1 MRSSPTIAGTV
12 LRLNLPEFH
21 IRDTSVFSCLVT
33 RKTRGAFVRSETRER
48 ALRRL
53 AAIHDEVLVALERP
67 DASFERRDFRV
78 ELLDRLLA

>member
-1 MRSSPTIAGTV
+1 MGNSPTIAGTV
-12 LRLNLPEFH
+12 LHLKLPEFQL
-21 IRDTSVFSCLVT
+21 RDASVVSRLVT
-33 RKTRGAFVRSETRER
+33 RKTRGAFVRSATRER

-78 ELLDRLLA
+78 ELLDRLFA